1 VTLHSNSMDDKKEA
15 LKTIPVSNWHSKE
28 DAMDKGIL
36 SFNENLKILEP
47 FNEVIELEGNILF
60 GAER

>member
-1 VTLHSNSMDDKKEA
+1 MDDKKEA